1 VIEVDMTEWKKIS
14 GIISDLDGVT
24 YRGDDP
30 IDSAVE
36 AFQSWHSLGL
46 PYAFVT
52 NNSTKSAEEFGEK
65 LNGMGIPATPERII
79 TTSAVSAE
87 RLKTLLEPKARV
99 MVIGAPALLRA
110 VEKSGFEIADEK
122 VAAVIAGLDREFSF
136 RKTGKGAD
144 CSDGRSTFHWYK
156 P

>member
-1 VIEVDMTEWKKIS
+1 MIDLDMTEWKKIS

-65 LNGMGIPATPERII
+65 LNRMGNLISP
-79 TTSAVSAE
+79 
-87 RLKTLLEPKARV
+87 
-99 MVIGAPALLRA
+99 
-110 VEKSGFEIADEK
+110 
-122 VAAVIAGLDREFSF
+122 
-136 RKTGKGAD
+136 
-144 CSDGRSTFHWYK
+144 
-156 P
+156 